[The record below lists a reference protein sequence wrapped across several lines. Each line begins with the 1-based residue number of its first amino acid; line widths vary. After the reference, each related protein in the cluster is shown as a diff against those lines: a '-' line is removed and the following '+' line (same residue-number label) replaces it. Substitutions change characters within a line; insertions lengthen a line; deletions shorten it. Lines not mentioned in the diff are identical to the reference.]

1 MKKVTLNNQY
11 EESKQ
16 PIGVTETVMGVTL
29 ALLLVFLFGVL
40 SL

>member
-1 MKKVTLNNQY
+1 MKKVTLNNHY

-16 PIGVTETVMGVTL
+16 PIGVTETVMGTL

-40 SL
+40 SF